1 VPLRAPLFAV
11 LSLISLHILTFF
23 SHLYV
28 NHAFQGAFVM
38 IPLLPLSLST
48 QNYGSDALIFRPDRW
63 LVNGSTTDGGSNGHS
78 NGTATQ
84 CAKVAS
90 AAEDMESSDTA
101 SAGIDQATPG
111 VVADHGGNQPTGATT
126 TTTGV
131 AVYPDPQ
138 SFSAGPRDCIGQ
150 ALAKLELQVVV
161 STLVSRMS
169 FTPGPRL
176 EEELRCAAATGQ
188 PPITAL
194 HALAGVH
201 VTLQP
206 EDGEMLLRVLPRC

>member
-1 VPLRAPLFAV
+1 MPLLAPLLAV
-11 LSLISLHILTFF
+11 LSLISLRILTLI

-38 IPLLPLSLST
+38 IPLLALSLST

-63 LVNGSTTDGGSNGHS
+63 LVNGSTTDGGSN
-78 NGTATQ
+78 
-84 CAKVAS
+84 C
-90 AAEDMESSDTA
+90 
-101 SAGIDQATPG
+101 
-111 VVADHGGNQPTGATT
+111 NQPTNTT
-126 TTTGV
+126 TNAAAA

-176 EEELRCAAATGQ
+176 EEELRCAAASGQ